1 MTFDPRFSRPAE
13 ALAVQPVAK
22 PVPAPGSRSF
32 QIQLTRVGKLKSQLS
47 DLDAWAMAHRKALLD
62 QVEPLK
68 GSHRDLV
75 RRTVL
80 LLDERLSGK
89 TLSAPLKEVAA
100 GVLCGMARGLAEQG
114 DAEMAK
120 LHDRHAKVDLA
131 QLDADKAQA
140 LRAQLEQALG
150 GAIDGLPPDASA
162 DEVLAVGIARLRQQR
177 DEEKEQKR
185 EAAERKKAKKKPSA
199 VQARNLGEQA
209 DASDLLRSLFR
220 RLASALHPDREP
232 DAQARLRK
240 TELMGEAN
248 AAYARKDLV
257 ALMQLQQTA
266 ELTLATGGADWAV
279 EQLVAMTVLLKQQV
293 ADLERERAAR
303 QDALA
308 HEFGVPEGLGVTS
321 RTLQMVLN
329 GQVQELE
336 DAMTMMAQ
344 DLESLASDAGFKRWL
359 RQQQAEARLLNLG

>member
-1 MTFDPRFSRPAE
+1 MTFDPRFSRPAV
-13 ALAVQPVAK
+13 ALTKQPVAK
-22 PVPAPGSRSF
+22 PVQAPGNRAF
-32 QIQLTRVGKLKSQLS
+32 QIQLTRVGKLKAQLS
-47 DLDAWAMAHRKALLD
+47 EMDQWAMAHRKALVE

-68 GSHRDLV
+68 AAHRDLV

-80 LLDERLSGK
+80 LIDERMSGK
-89 TLSAPLKEVAA
+89 TLSAPLREVAA
-100 GVLCGMARGLAEQG
+100 GVLCGMARGLAQQG
-114 DAEMAK
+114 DADMAK
-120 LHDRHAKVDLA
+120 LHDRYATVDLA
-131 QLDADKAQA
+131 QLDARKASA

-150 GAIDGLPPDASA
+150 CAIDGLPPDANA

-177 DEEKEQKR
+177 EAEREHKR

-199 VQARNLGEQA
+199 VQARNLSEQA

-220 RLASALHPDREP
+220 RLASALHPDRET
-232 DAQARLRK
+232 DAQARARK
-240 TELMGEAN
+240 TALMGEAN

-266 ELTLATGGADWAV
+266 ELTLDAGGAAWAS
-279 EQLVAMTVLLKQQV
+279 EQLAAMTVLLKQQV

-303 QDALA
+303 QEALT
-308 HEFGVPEGLGVTS
+308 HEFDVPEGLGVTS

-329 GQVQELE
+329 RQVQSLE
-336 DAMTMMAQ
+336 DTMALMAR
-344 DLESLASDAGFKRWL
+344 DLEHLASDAGFKRWV